1 MVEDLSQFKAKQDL
15 FRLLGQLFFVPLCY
29 QSQTREVNVWE
40 RENEGVLSVEE
51 VKNTFM
57 MFFFFLSILIPDE
70 VCGEE
75 DHEDSE
81 YNFMAEDQR
90 EEKEEYRNDR
100 AVRIPRK

>member
-1 MVEDLSQFKAKQDL
+1 
-15 FRLLGQLFFVPLCY
+15 
-29 QSQTREVNVWE
+29 
-40 RENEGVLSVEE
+40 
-51 VKNTFM
+51 M

-100 AVRIPRK
+100 AVRIPRKWCSSFSLLICLIENKMKKSTELLEDGQEDLNRWLK

>member
-1 MVEDLSQFKAKQDL
+1 M
-15 FRLLGQLFFVPLCY
+15 
-29 QSQTREVNVWE
+29 NVWE

-57 MFFFFLSILIPDE
+57 MFFFSLSILIPDE

>member
-1 MVEDLSQFKAKQDL
+1 MPQ
-15 FRLLGQLFFVPLCY
+15 CY

-40 RENEGVLSVEE
+40 REKEGVLSVEE

-57 MFFFFLSILIPDE
+57 MFFFSLSILIPDE

>member
-1 MVEDLSQFKAKQDL
+1 M
-15 FRLLGQLFFVPLCY
+15 
-29 QSQTREVNVWE
+29 NVWE

-57 MFFFFLSILIPDE
+57 MFFFSLSILIPDE

-100 AVRIPRK
+100 AVRIPRKWCSSFSLHKPSFKFV

>member
-1 MVEDLSQFKAKQDL
+1 M
-15 FRLLGQLFFVPLCY
+15 
-29 QSQTREVNVWE
+29 
-40 RENEGVLSVEE
+40 EE

-57 MFFFFLSILIPDE
+57 MFFFSLSILIPDE

-100 AVRIPRK
+100 AVRIPRKRCSNFSLHKPSFKFV